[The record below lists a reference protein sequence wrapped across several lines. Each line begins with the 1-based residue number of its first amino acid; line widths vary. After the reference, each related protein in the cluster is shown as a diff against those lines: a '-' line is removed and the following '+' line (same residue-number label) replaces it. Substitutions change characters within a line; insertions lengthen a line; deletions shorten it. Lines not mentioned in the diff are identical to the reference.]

1 MRAASLWAGMM
12 IDHSMGSE
20 AFRSD
25 TGTSLVAV
33 NRGGVRAITGC
44 RTVAEPWD
52 DCKES
57 VPLDL
62 TDLPTGS
69 ERINIARDMPDEP
82 VIAGRWGMRHLLKH
96 ISLVL
101 SAVCVVSCASAI
113 PPARIGDYVS
123 SERKAGDEALARID
137 QRPLQAGLIVLSDT
151 AAPGAAPNLP
161 EEAFVRLVES
171 LQRDIG
177 RAIPV
182 AIQEIIPA
190 DRIQP
195 QRQGDWSQF
204 AELGR
209 QRGLDYL
216 VLVVVSSTEQE
227 YPVTLFLGWTT
238 HAEPG
243 FRRDNWSLL
252 EFALLDVKHNQ
263 TVMQAEG
270 RGWATLDYPSA
281 PGIDQWYPV
290 VYLRPQD
297 ERRIWPPTY
306 AGAPNTLRV
315 VSFDQA
321 AKRLLLKL
329 QNSWLGTLE
338 SEAKARKTGS

>member
-1 MRAASLWAGMM
+1 
-12 IDHSMGSE
+12 
-20 AFRSD
+20 
-25 TGTSLVAV
+25 
-33 NRGGVRAITGC
+33 
-44 RTVAEPWD
+44 
-52 DCKES
+52 
-57 VPLDL
+57 
-62 TDLPTGS
+62 
-69 ERINIARDMPDEP
+69 
-82 VIAGRWGMRHLLKH
+82 MRHWLKH

-101 SAVCVVSCASAI
+101 SALFVVSCAFAI

-123 SERKAGDEALARID
+123 SERRAGDEALARID
-137 QRPLQAGLIVLSDT
+137 QRPLRAGLIVLSDT

-161 EEAFVRLVES
+161 EEALVRLVES

-177 RAIPV
+177 RAVPV
-182 AIQEIIPA
+182 TIQELIPA
-190 DRIQP
+190 DSIRP
-195 QRQGDWSQF
+195 KSQGDWAQF

-216 VLVVVSSTEQE
+216 VLLVVSSTEQE

-263 TVMQAEG
+263 AVMQAEG

-329 QNSWLGTLE
+329 QNSWLGLLE
-338 SEAKARKTGS
+338 SEAKVRKAGS